1 MVLAASA
8 PLLQHWFCLSR
19 QRPFPFRLYALSN
32 VGSLLALLS
41 YPAIFETNLGRGAQV
56 ACWRVGLG
64 LFVITTAWVGMKV
77 WRANP
82 VSPSKAPPP
91 PRTLAPAWH
100 SKLFWILLPACASL
114 LLAAITNK
122 ICQDLPPLAL
132 LWILPLTVYLL
143 SFVLCFSGARFYQRR
158 WFAPALAA
166 SLILMGLVSSG
177 RLTTSPLVQIA
188 IFISGLFVCCV
199 VCHGEV
205 YKTRPEGGR
214 LTLFYLGIATGG
226 ALGTLLVAIVAP
238 WVLQDYYELDYGLI
252 ACGVLFLAS
261 CWRERS
267 SRLETR
273 FSLVWTGGLASLA
286 IFTVLL
292 LSGKQGQGEVP
303 IYQARN
309 FYGVIRVYR
318 HEFDSVGKGLIEL
331 VHGQVCHG
339 LQFIGPARAQEPTLY
354 YTPASGVGRAFSM
367 LGPGQG
373 RRIGVV
379 GLGAGTLATYVRP
392 SDRITFY
399 EINPEVEKVA
409 RTCFT
414 FLRACRGQ
422 VEIVP
427 GDARLSLEHEASNG
441 FDLLVLDA
449 FNSDSIPIHL
459 LTKEAFEVYHRH
471 ITTNGIIAVHI
482 SNMSLNLEPVVCELA
497 HEFGY
502 AAQRVDQ
509 KTSDETAG
517 ILASTWILLQR
528 PGTVSNQDGAPSF
541 GSSAQTGNC
550 RGQLWTDDF
559 NGLITVLRWP
569 GAKETSELPTILAFE
584 STDSDKQRARAR
596 AVMDRFRQAVAHDP
610 DSPLAL
616 NNLACLLATSSD
628 ASMRNGEES
637 VRLAEKACALTQY
650 NNSSTLSTLAAAY
663 AEAGRFDE
671 AVAVAEKSCAIAA
684 SRGETNILAGN
695 QQMLNSFRQ
704 KRPFHLVP

>member
-1 MVLAASA
+1 VVLAASA
-8 PLLQHWFCLSR
+8 PLLQHWFGLSR

-32 VGSLLALLS
+32 VGSILALLS

-56 ACWRVGLG
+56 TCWRAGLG
-64 LFVITTAWVGMKV
+64 LFVITTACVGMKV

-82 VSPSKAPPP
+82 VSRSAEASPPVS
-91 PRTLAPAWH
+91 APAWH
-100 SKLFWILLPACASL
+100 SKLLWILLPACASL
-114 LLAAITNK
+114 LLAAVTNK

-158 WFAPALAA
+158 WFAPVLAA
-166 SLILMGLVSSG
+166 SLVVMGLVLSG

-188 IFISGLFVCCV
+188 IFVSGLFVCCV

-205 YKTRPEGGR
+205 YDARPEAAR
-214 LTLFYLGIATGG
+214 LTSFYLGIAAGG
-226 ALGTLLVAIVAP
+226 VLGTLLVAIVAP
-238 WVLQDYYELDYGLI
+238 RVLHDYYELHYGLI
-252 ACGVLFLAS
+252 ACGALFLAV
-261 CWRERS
+261 CWFDRP
-267 SRLETR
+267 SRLAKR
-273 FSLVWTGGLASLA
+273 FSLLWSGGVATLA
-286 IFTVLL
+286 IFAVLL
-292 LSGKQGQGEVP
+292 LSGKQDRGEVP

-318 HEFDSVGKGLIEL
+318 HEFDSVGKGLVEL

-354 YTPASGVGRAFSM
+354 YTPASGVGKAFSM
-367 LGPGQG
+367 LGPGQA

-379 GLGAGTLATYVRP
+379 GLGAGTLAAYARP

-414 FLRACRGQ
+414 FLRACRGL
-422 VEIVP
+422 VEVVP
-427 GDARLSLEHEASNG
+427 GDARLSLEHEASHG

-459 LTKEAFEVYHRH
+459 LTKEAFAIYHRQ
-471 ITTNGIIAVHI
+471 IATNGIIAVHI
-482 SNMSLNLEPVVCELA
+482 SNMSLNLESVVCELA
-497 HEFGY
+497 HKFGY

-528 PGTVSNQDGAPSF
+528 AGTASKQDGHN
-541 GSSAQTGNC
+541 GNC

-559 NGLITVLRWP
+559 NGLMTVLRWP
-569 GAKETSELPTILAFE
+569 GAKEASELPTILEFE
-584 STDSDKQRARAR
+584 SIQSENQRARAR
-596 AVMDRFRQAVAHDP
+596 AVMDRFRQAVARDP

-616 NNLACLLATSSD
+616 NNLASLLATSSD
-628 ASMRNGEES
+628 PSTRDGEES

-663 AEAGRFDE
+663 GEAGRFND
-671 AVAVAEKSCAIAA
+671 AVAMSEKACALAA

-695 QQMLNSFRQ
+695 QLMLKSFRQ
-704 KRPFHLVP
+704 KRPFHQMP